1 MMLSWSLVGLFASKP
16 LQTWSFYHLTSGFKF
31 HTHYDFNQPFCGGSA
46 MNYMNYLKKNNKH
59 IELICKNDAYG
70 FNWFI

>member
-1 MMLSWSLVGLFASKP
+1 
-16 LQTWSFYHLTSGFKF
+16 
-31 HTHYDFNQPFCGGSA
+31 